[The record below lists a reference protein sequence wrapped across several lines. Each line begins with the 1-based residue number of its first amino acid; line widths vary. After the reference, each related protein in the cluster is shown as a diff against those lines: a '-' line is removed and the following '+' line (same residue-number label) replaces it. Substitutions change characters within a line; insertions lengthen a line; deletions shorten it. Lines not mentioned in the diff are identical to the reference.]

1 MEKNKKIQIK
11 YLNVILFI
19 FTASFETTTVLAL
32 HSSQNVSVFSAGC
45 VRLCNDNR
53 KCSARKMV
61 FVFAVRRSVQAD
73 GCGPATLPPSY
84 LLEVVSNFHF
94 SVYLYLFLNFQYQ
107 THIPKIARL
116 RKLLISL
123 RSICYQFSLVYVI
136 PKWYK

>member
-1 MEKNKKIQIK
+1 MGKKKIQIK
-11 YLNVILFI
+11 YLNVIYFCYFLWNDHR
-19 FTASFETTTVLAL
+19 LAL
-32 HSSQNVSVFSAGC
+32 PSSQNVSVFSAGS
-45 VRLCNDNR
+45 VRLCNNNR

-61 FVFAVRRSVQAD
+61 FVFSVRRSVQAD